1 MSRLRVSLLYVF
13 LMLGV
18 GTCCSVALDT
28 SSSTT
33 ATTTAAASAHDMVK
47 DTISMCENE
56 KRNMAISSDCLSE
69 ISSILANPDLWPDFD
84 VSTWPQEVIGSIC
97 VISGS
102 SNFTCDYSL
111 LEGANQSME
120 QACVAA
126 KGRSVEVTYIMS
138 GTVDGTAM
146 YTEINNMVVCIGSSC
161 DPDETANYIED
172 YAKIFFEL
180 EGNNVDVNID
190 VTNYMT
196 SAPTVSH
203 SPTISLAPTPDKSS
217 SSSRFSMSTH
227 SIQVLV
233 CSIFLGGM
241 ILLLA

>member
-1 MSRLRVSLLYVF
+1 MF

-18 GTCCSVALDT
+18 GTCSVSLET
-28 SSSTT
+28 RNSSSTT
-33 ATTTAAASAHDMVK
+33 AAAASTTTTTVHDMVK
-47 DTISMCENE
+47 DTISMYENE
-56 KRNMAISSDCLSE
+56 KRNMEISSDCLSE
-69 ISSILANPDLWPDFD
+69 ISSILANPVLWPDFD

-111 LEGANQSME
+111 FEGANQNME

-161 DPDETANYIED
+161 DPDETAIYIEE
-172 YAKIFFEL
+172 YAMFLFAL
-180 EGNNVDVNID
+180 QGNNVDVNID

-196 SAPTVSH
+196 SAPTVSQ
-203 SPTISLAPTPDKSS
+203 SPTISLAPSLEKSS
-217 SSSRFSMSTH
+217 SSSRFPISTY